1 MHLSRPIFRR
11 LRADGSGMAVVEFAL
26 ALPIVLSVVL
36 AGLELTNF
44 TIAKMRMSQLALQ
57 LADNGSRIGT
67 NSLLTDPQI
76 SESQINDMLTGANL
90 QSGGLTLFA
99 RGRIIISSLEPDPSN
114 TGKYYIHWQRC
125 RGAKNVQS
133 SYGKVGVT
141 SGVDKGVNMTG
152 MGPTTPVNRQVTAPT
167 GGGVIY
173 IEIQYDYKPLV
184 FQRLAPANTI
194 REIAA
199 MTVRDKRDFNGNLGT
214 GIYNVEAAT
223 ISSCSTFSAT

>member
-1 MHLSRPIFRR
+1 MIRRFLRR
-11 LRADGSGMAVVEFAL
+11 LRDETRGLAIVEFAL
-26 ALPIVLSVVL
+26 ATPIVLSVVL

-90 QSGGLTLFA
+90 QSGSLSLFA
-99 RGRIIISSLEPDPSN
+99 RGRIIISSLEPDPNN

-152 MGPTTPVNRQVTAPT
+152 MGPTTPTNRQVTAPT

-173 IEIQYDYKPLV
+173 VEIQYDYKPLV
-184 FQRLAPANTI
+184 FQRLAPTNTI
-194 REIAA
+194 REVAA
-199 MTVRDKRDFNGNLGT
+199 MTVRDKRDFSGNGGV

-223 ISSCSTFSAT
+223 ASSCSTFSAT

>member
-1 MHLSRPIFRR
+1 MIRPLLRR
-11 LRADGSGMAVVEFAL
+11 LRGETSGMAIVEFAL

-36 AGLELTNF
+36 GGLELTNF

-90 QSGGLTLFA
+90 QSGSLGLFA
-99 RGRIIISSLEPDPSN
+99 RGRIIISSLEPDPN
-114 TGKYYIHWQRC
+114 NAGKYYIHWQRC

-133 SYGKVGVT
+133 SYGRVGVT
-141 SGVDKGVNMTG
+141 SGVDQGVNMTG
-152 MGPTTPVNRQVTAPT
+152 GMGPTNRKVTAPT

-184 FQRLAPANTI
+184 LARLAPTSTI
-194 REIAA
+194 KEIAA
-199 MTVRDKRDFNGNLGT
+199 MTVRDKRDFSGNGGV

-223 ISSCSTFSAT
+223 ASSCSTFSAT